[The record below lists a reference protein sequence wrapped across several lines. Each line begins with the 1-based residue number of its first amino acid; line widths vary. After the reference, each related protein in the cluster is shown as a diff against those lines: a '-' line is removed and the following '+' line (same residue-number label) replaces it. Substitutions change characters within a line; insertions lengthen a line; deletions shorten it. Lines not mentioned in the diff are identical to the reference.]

1 MEAEAGGVAAAG
13 DAREGDWEREG
24 SQDRERVRY
33 AEGKDLP
40 PLRVRPRVG
49 QSFCSEDTGY
59 TLLFSLF
66 SPSHENPRQ
75 FDANA
80 S

>member
-13 DAREGDWEREG
+13 DAREGGEL
-24 SQDRERVRY
+24 VRY
-33 AEGKDLP
+33 ATACGTAILLRGHRLHP
-40 PLRVRPRVG
+40 PVFAV
-49 QSFCSEDTGY
+49 
-59 TLLFSLF
+59 